1 MSKREQVWNPLLGPL
16 GAWLPVAG
24 GIVVLIIA
32 ALLRS
37 LPASPDRL
45 LFGQLQ
51 FTNGILA
58 ITFAGVAF
66 VRFQGTRDRLP
77 LILAASFLIIGVTLT
92 SSSLGFA
99 TLSPSDSGASLRDP
113 MTWVI
118 GRTLLAILLVSA
130 LLVEHRYA
138 WSPHPGRDIATA
150 LVLVVLLS
158 ALLSASHRLLPS
170 DLVVQPGRFIP
181 RPGNLVPAV
190 FFLFATLL
198 FRRRL
203 KNTSS
208 SFDFSLYFAAAINFW
223 CSVAAAESARRLD
236 TTFALAAAL
245 QFSSYAVLLGGS
257 LLDIVRLFQDVRRL
271 AVSDSVTGLA
281 NYRHL
286 LDSLELEI
294 QRTGRTGRGFAIL
307 LFDLDGLKK
316 INDQFGHQVG
326 TRALCRVGKVL
337 RSQSRAIDTA
347 ARHGGDEFA
356 LVLPETAGQGAQ
368 EVLSRVCD
376 CLANDGEEPTLSLS
390 AGFAI
395 YPRDGRTPES
405 LLEAA
410 DRSLYR
416 MKGQHKREPPVLKQA
431 AV

>member
-1 MSKREQVWNPLLGPL
+1 
-16 GAWLPVAG
+16 
-24 GIVVLIIA
+24 
-32 ALLRS
+32 
-37 LPASPDRL
+37 
-45 LFGQLQ
+45 
-51 FTNGILA
+51 
-58 ITFAGVAF
+58 
-66 VRFQGTRDRLP
+66 
-77 LILAASFLIIGVTLT
+77 
-92 SSSLGFA
+92 
-99 TLSPSDSGASLRDP
+99 

-130 LLVEHRYA
+130 LLVERRYA
-138 WSPHPGRDIATA
+138 WSHHPGRDITIA

-158 ALLSASHRLLPS
+158 ALLSASHRLLPT

-190 FFLFATLL
+190 FFLLASIL
-198 FRRRL
+198 FHQRL
-203 KNTSS
+203 KNTSGP
-208 SFDFSLYFAAAINFW
+208 FDFSLYFAAVINFW
-223 CSVAAAESARRLD
+223 CSIAAAESARRLD
-236 TTFALAAAL
+236 TAFALAVAL
-245 QFSSYAVLLGGS
+245 QFSSYAVLLGGA
-257 LLDIVRLFQDVRRL
+257 LLDIVRLFHDVRRL

-356 LVLPETAGQGAQ
+356 LVLPETTGQGAQ

-376 CLANDGEEPTLSLS
+376 HVAHDGEDPILSVS

-395 YPRDGRTPES
+395 YPRDGATPEG
-405 LLEAA
+405 LMEAA
-410 DRSLYR
+410 DRSLYH
-416 MKGQHKREPPVLKQA
+416 MKGQHKKNPPMLKQA